1 MTITQTVEI
10 PADRLI
16 TLKIPQQIQTG
27 RVILSFTPEVEDCP
41 LCAKHRDPETGEL
54 RFNTETIAAFEEG
67 DAMLRGE
74 IPTKKYNS
82 LEEMLADL
90 DADD

>member
-1 MTITQTVEI
+1 MVITQTVEI
-10 PADRLI
+10 PANRRI
-16 TLKIPQQIQTG
+16 TIEVPREIQTG
-27 RVILSFTPEVEDCP
+27 KVILSFTPEVGDCP
-41 LCAKHRDPETGEL
+41 LCAKHRDSETGEL
-54 RFNTETIAAFEEG
+54 RFNAETIAAFEEG

-82 LEEMLADL
+82 LEEMLVDL